1 MENRITLVSPVGRE
15 ADHSDNLAPLVD
27 PRGKK
32 LAFLFNGHV
41 SVLPFWR
48 QLEKAVDER
57 CDPSQVLKVVKPN
70 TFAPA
75 TQGNIAEL
83 SGADLAL
90 VGVCA

>member
-1 MENRITLVSPVGRE
+1 MGQE
-15 ADHSDNLAPLVD
+15 APHSGGLAPLVA

-32 LAFLFNGHV
+32 LACLFNGHV

-48 QLEKAVDER
+48 QLEKEVDER
-57 CDPSQVLKVVKPN
+57 CETSQVIKVVKPN

-75 TQGNIAEL
+75 TQADIAGL
-83 SGADLAL
+83 SAADLAL